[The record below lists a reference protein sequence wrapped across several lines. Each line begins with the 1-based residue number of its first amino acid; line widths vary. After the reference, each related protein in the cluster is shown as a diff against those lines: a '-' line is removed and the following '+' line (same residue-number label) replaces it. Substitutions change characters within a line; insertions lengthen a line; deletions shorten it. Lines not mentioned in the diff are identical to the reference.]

1 MLFLMIF
8 VYNHTVQKLGH
19 NDYCLNLIIYVKTQK
34 LYDKIYS
41 RENGR
46 IMRCFRVIS
55 RKGVVT
61 DEMSLLPTHR
71 HEGNR
76 L

>member
-1 MLFLMIF
+1 MEES
-8 VYNHTVQKLGH
+8 LG
-19 NDYCLNLIIYVKTQK
+19 NPRDS
-34 LYDKIYS
+34 LYFKGFHGTIYS
-41 RENGR
+41 RKNGR
-46 IMRCFRVIS
+46 IMRNFRVIS

-71 HEGNR
+71 HEGDR

>member
-1 MLFLMIF
+1 MEES
-8 VYNHTVQKLGH
+8 LG
-19 NDYCLNLIIYVKTQK
+19 NLGILCILRGFHGT
-34 LYDKIYS
+34 IYS

-46 IMRCFRVIS
+46 IMRNFRVIS

-71 HEGNR
+71 HEGDR

>member
-1 MLFLMIF
+1 MEES
-8 VYNHTVQKLGH
+8 LG
-19 NDYCLNLIIYVKTQK
+19 NPRDSLCFKGFRGT
-34 LYDKIYS
+34 IYS

-46 IMRCFRVIS
+46 IMHYFRVIIK
-55 RKGVVT
+55 KGVVT

>member
-1 MLFLMIF
+1 MVL
-8 VYNHTVQKLGH
+8 YNIEK
-19 NDYCLNLIIYVKTQK
+19 
-34 LYDKIYS
+34 
-41 RENGR
+41 NGR
-46 IMRCFRVIS
+46 IMRYFRMIS

>member
-1 MLFLMIF
+1 MEES
-8 VYNHTVQKLGH
+8 LG
-19 NDYCLNLIIYVKTQK
+19 NTRDS
-34 LYDKIYS
+34 LYFKGFHGTIYS

-46 IMRCFRVIS
+46 IIRYFRMIS

>member
-1 MLFLMIF
+1 
-8 VYNHTVQKLGH
+8 
-19 NDYCLNLIIYVKTQK
+19 
-34 LYDKIYS
+34 
-41 RENGR
+41 
-46 IMRCFRVIS
+46 MRYFRMIS

>member
-1 MLFLMIF
+1 MEES
-8 VYNHTVQKLGH
+8 LG
-19 NDYCLNLIIYVKTQK
+19 NPRDS
-34 LYDKIYS
+34 LYFKGFHGTIYS
-41 RENGR
+41 IKMGVLCTILELLLEE
-46 IMRCFRVIS
+46 
-55 RKGVVT
+55 GVVT

>member
-1 MLFLMIF
+1 MEES
-8 VYNHTVQKLGH
+8 LG
-19 NDYCLNLIIYVKTQK
+19 NPRDS
-34 LYDKIYS
+34 LYFKGFHGTIYS